1 MEKHKILIAWDDY
14 AAKEAK
20 EILETGVKHVSDEL
34 LEGVVFEVEHK
45 EPPLGTFGLDSGV
58 LVAIITS
65 STALVTSIVG
75 LIAQII
81 ASKIANSQAI
91 LEIQLRDGTTLKIPA
106 SASKDDIEKKLSI
119 VKTLQSVEE
128 IHILTP

>member
-1 MEKHKILIAWDDY
+1 MEKHKIFIAWDDY
-14 AAKEAK
+14 TAKEVK

-34 LEGVVFEVEHK
+34 LEGIIFEVEHK
-45 EPPLGTFGLDSGV
+45 EPPLGTFGLDGGV

-65 STALVTSIVG
+65 STALVTSIVS

-81 ASKIANSQAI
+81 ASKIVNSQAI
-91 LEIQLRDGTTLKIPA
+91 LETKLRDGTTVKIPA
-106 SASKDDIEKKLSI
+106 SASKDDIEEKLSI

-128 IHILTP
+128 IHIATP